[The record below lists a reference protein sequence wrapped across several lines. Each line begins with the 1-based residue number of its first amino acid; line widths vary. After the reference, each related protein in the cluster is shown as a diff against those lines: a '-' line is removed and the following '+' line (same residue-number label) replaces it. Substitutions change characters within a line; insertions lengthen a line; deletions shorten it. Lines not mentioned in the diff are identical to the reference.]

1 MLRKTISVDDQLLE
15 VGGGEQPHLRL
26 LRPLERGRKK
36 ACSVQ
41 VSTGRITA
49 MLLFAVILGFY
60 RLHLQAVG
68 AAHGFYCP
76 DAVLEDKDGKPSWI
90 TALQGWVGRLNCV
103 DLAFL
108 SVIE

>member
-15 VGGGEQPHLRL
+15 VGGGEQSHLRL

-41 VSTGRITA
+41 VSTGRITV
-49 MLLFAVILGFY
+49 MLLFAVILRFY

-68 AAHGFYCP
+68 AAHGFCCSSLRVP
-76 DAVLEDKDGKPSWI
+76 RCSP
-90 TALQGWVGRLNCV
+90 
-103 DLAFL
+103 
-108 SVIE
+108 